1 MRRSGT
7 SVFGKKKNVETIGEV
22 TSLKNVGTNS
32 SKLDKEKTKRILIE
46 KAKTNLPTHVVDIFT
61 DDYDILKLDIIV
73 QANIELETERSVERL
88 NNRLGE
94 YDNHKMVESDPE
106 IKILTDRIL
115 QLTNNFPIKKYKEK
129 TTDILDEYDN
139 LPKVNI
145 KINKDGRPINAVEK
159 RKKKEYSEIRKV
171 LIRKYINF
179 AKEFMNIDIMEKVS
193 TELSCKVCENPYD
206 ITGADPSGQLTCDIC
221 GTTTFTT
228 FDFSSSVP
236 KSNNN
241 SDWEN
246 FVKTLTNIQG
256 KQKDE
261 VPAAIYDDLDRYF
274 ENTQHHR
281 DKVKDMSL
289 DSMGH
294 RGKTSVDLLVTAL
307 NMTGHSK
314 YYSDLFLI
322 GKKYWEWELY
332 DLDPYMDIIMA
343 KYELKQSIYYRLDKD
358 RKSSLGT
365 MFLAQ
370 QLLNDIFGIG
380 CESGRD
386 IKMHRMR
393 TSIDFHDSCNRI
405 MSDQSILD
413 FFETGGGNNDDIDY
427 VMGIINGISISG
439 DGDII
444 ASANTSDGTEHIEIR
459 ASFTDKHHKR
469 WDEVPFSALSTNK
482 RNLEIREKIN
492 ENAEEI
498 TEVRTHNGKIEVIK
512 HSKKISDI
520 NKDKAP
526 RCGNIEV
533 VDILSNPIKVGF
545 KSNESEKEHKDLPKI
560 PFKEIS
566 QSIRNIKGGEFIADT
581 IDSVPND
588 ILCSISN
595 DVISILNQL
604 TY

>member
-1 MRRSGT
+1 M
-7 SVFGKKKNVETIGEV
+7 
-22 TSLKNVGTNS
+22 
-32 SKLDKEKTKRILIE
+32 DKEKTKRILVE
-46 KAKTNLPTHVVDIFT
+46 KAKQNLPTYVVDIFT

-73 QANIELETERSVERL
+73 QANIELETEKSIERL
-88 NNRLGE
+88 NQRLSE
-94 YDNHKMVESDPE
+94 YKTNNDNEDNDNETSSE
-106 IKILTDRIL
+106 IKILTDRVL
-115 QLTNNFPIKKYKEK
+115 QLNDKFPIKKYKEK
-129 TTDILDEYDN
+129 TSNILEEYEN

-145 KINKDGRPINAVEK
+145 KINKDGKPINADEK
-159 RKKKEYSEIRKV
+159 RKKKESSDIRKV
-171 LIRKYINF
+171 LIRKYINI

-261 VPAAIYDDLDRYF
+261 VPESIYDDLDRYF

-281 DKVKDMSL
+281 DKVKDMEL
-289 DSMGH
+289 DAMGH
-294 RGKTSVDLLVTAL
+294 RGETSVDLLVTAL

-413 FFETGGGNNDDIDY
+413 FFETGGGSGDDINY

-444 ASANTSDGTEHIEIR
+444 TSVNNKDDTENIEII

-469 WDEVPFSALSTNK
+469 WDDVPFSALSTNK
-482 RNLEIREKIN
+482 RNLEIKESNN
-492 ENAEEI
+492 ENGSVI
-498 TEVRTHNGKIEVIK
+498 TEVRTNNEKIEVIRYAK
-512 HSKKISDI
+512 EI
-520 NKDKAP
+520 NNVADSAKDAVSP
-526 RCGNIEV
+526 SHNNIEV
-533 VDILSNPIKVGF
+533 VDLLSSPIKVGY
-545 KSNESEKEHKDLPKI
+545 KRESSSEEEKDLPKI
-560 PFKEIS
+560 PFREIS
-566 QSIRNIKGGEFIADT
+566 QSIRNIKGGEFIADA

-588 ILCSISN
+588 VLCSISN
-595 DVISILNQL
+595 DVINILDQL